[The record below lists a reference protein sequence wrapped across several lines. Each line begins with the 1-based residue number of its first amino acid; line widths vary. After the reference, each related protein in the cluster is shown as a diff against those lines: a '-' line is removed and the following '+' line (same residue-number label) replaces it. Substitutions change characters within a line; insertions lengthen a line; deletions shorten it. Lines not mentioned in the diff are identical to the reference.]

1 MKKVILLLC
10 FGVLY
15 CVQGNST
22 VSTVNA
28 CSDYAF
34 RVAMRAYDATGD
46 GFLAGALFG
55 VAEEACWANNGC
67 PLDMNCI

>member
-1 MKKVILLLC
+1 MKKGFLLMF
-10 FGVLY
+10 FGVLFY
-15 CVQGNST
+15 THGNSFIKMD
-22 VSTVNA
+22 A

-34 RVAMRAYDATGD
+34 RVSMRAYDATGD

-55 VAEEACWANNGC
+55 AAEQACWQNDGC